1 MAMENESSS
10 EQVLAVLD
18 LASKKGLKFD
28 FDGTGHYE
36 SLEDLI
42 SGKDGDALASWAINK
57 EMPNGLSM
65 KSLPAYINSGAKIS
79 FAKCKPGDLL
89 IKHAANEKHIYI
101 VVKNDITG
109 QKFLLADGIGS
120 GEEVKLCE
128 QSYSKLSG
136 TYVARDM
143 SQVYGK

>member
-1 MAMENESSS
+1 MAKENEFSS

-28 FDGTGHYE
+28 FDGDGHYE
-36 SLEDLI
+36 SLEDLV

-65 KSLPAYINSGAKIS
+65 KSLPAYISSGAKIS

-89 IKHAANEKHIYI
+89 IKHTERDKHIYI
-101 VVKNDITG
+101 VIKNG
-109 QKFLLADGIGS
+109 LSFLFISIAL
-120 GEEVKLCE
+120 
-128 QSYSKLSG
+128 SYKLSNASLDFVNNHIVS
-136 TYVARDM
+136 YLAHM
-143 SQVYGK
+143 

>member
-1 MAMENESSS
+1 MAKENEFSS

-28 FDGTGHYE
+28 FDGDGHYE

-89 IKHAANEKHIYI
+89 IKHTERDKHIYI
-101 VVKNDITG
+101 VVKNDVTG
-109 QKFLLADGIGS
+109 QRFILADGVGN
-120 GEEVKLCE
+120 GDEVRLCE
-128 QSYSKLSG
+128 QTYSKLSG

-143 SQVYGK
+143 SQVYGR